1 MEQTKRER
9 VIAMRV
15 TDDEYFTIRDAARED
30 SRPMAD
36 FVRVRVLSTITE
48 VAHRS

>member
-1 MEQTKRER
+1 MEQKRER

-30 SRPMAD
+30 KRPMAD
-36 FVRVRVLSTITE
+36 FVRLRVLSTIE
-48 VAHRS
+48 VANRS